1 MTTHASFNPLSAAPL
16 VVVVSFERLAAAAL
30 GPYGN
35 QWVETPHLDRLVMEG
50 VLFERL
56 ISHDPDLGTIPAWWT
71 KGLQLLEA
79 STLAEQANRC
89 RLFVE
94 EESQFAQ
101 KSLLEKHPAL
111 LKSPVE
117 FVSGGDGLDVAPSQF
132 PFPKLVARGVEWLR
146 QLDSKI
152 DPSGGQKDN
161 DQSGRPHWLWLHS
174 RGIPKPWLPPEE
186 LADLYFGDFEDQ
198 GWALEEIDSSEW
210 GELWPVYGSYA
221 SLIDHALGVL
231 VEELRVLAATR
242 RVQLLLFAAAG
253 ELIESIHPGSE
264 RIQGLEVMSFR
275 PPLIYW
281 ESGCEVEISNDQ
293 DPLVSAQDV
302 EASSRKVFPAG
313 SRWSMLLNENDVAAT
328 IERCLRKANHSS
340 PTLQDY
346 ANEKFPCREH
356 VIWQAT
362 ARQWRGVVTPGYV
375 YLSSQVQED
384 SQRIEE
390 GLTNSPNDQVLE
402 QPWSDATRRPLDT
415 ELERLHLLPDDP
427 WLLLN
432 EAAQSQDLVFEMRQI
447 LEGRTPAGAGNLS
460 E

>member
-1 MTTHASFNPLSAAPL
+1 MTTRASFNPFSAAPL

-56 ISHDPDLGTIPAWWT
+56 ISHDPDLGTTPAWWS

-79 STLAEQANRC
+79 SALAGQANRC

-94 EESQFAQ
+94 KESQFAQ
-101 KSLLEKHPAL
+101 KNLLEKQPAL
-111 LKSPVE
+111 LNSQVE
-117 FVSGGDGLDVAPSQF
+117 FVSGVDGLDVAPSQF
-132 PFPKLVARGVEWLR
+132 PFPKLISCGVEWLK
-146 QLDSKI
+146 QLDSRI
-152 DPSGGQKDN
+152 DPSGGPKDD
-161 DQSGRPHWLWLHS
+161 DQGAKPHWLWLHS

-242 RVQLLLFAAAG
+242 PVQLLLFAAAG

-281 ESGCEVEISNDQ
+281 ESGCEFNIPKEQ
-293 DPLVSAQDV
+293 GPLASAQNV
-302 EASSRKVFPAG
+302 EACSGAVFPAG
-313 SRWSMLLNENDVAAT
+313 SRWSMLLNEDDVAVT
-328 IERCLRKANHSS
+328 IERFLRKNHHSL

-346 ANEKFPCREH
+346 AEEKFPCREH

-375 YLSSQVQED
+375 YLSSQAQED
-384 SQRIEE
+384 SQGIGE
-390 GLTNSPNDQVLE
+390 GLTNSPNDQIRE
-402 QPWSDATRRPLDT
+402 QPWSDPIRRPLDT

-447 LEGRTPAGAGNLS
+447 LEGQTPAGAGNLS

>member
-1 MTTHASFNPLSAAPL
+1 MTINESFNPSSAAPL

-56 ISHDPDLGTIPAWWT
+56 ISHDPDLGTTPAWWT

-79 STLAEQANRC
+79 ATLAGQANRC

-94 EESQFAQ
+94 EESQFTQ
-101 KSLLEKHPAL
+101 KSLLEKHLAL
-111 LKSPVE
+111 LKSQVE
-117 FVSGGDGLDVAPSQF
+117 FVSGRDGLDAAPSQF

-146 QLDSKI
+146 QLYSKI
-152 DPSGGQKDN
+152 DPSGSQKDD
-161 DQSGRPHWLWLHS
+161 DQSGNPHWLWLHS
-174 RGIPKPWLPPEE
+174 RGVPKPWLPPEE

-231 VEELRVLAATR
+231 VEELRILATTR
-242 RVQLLLFAAAG
+242 PVQLLLFAAAG

-264 RIQGLEVMSFR
+264 RIQGLEVMNFR

-281 ESGCEVEISNDQ
+281 ESGCEFNIAKDQ
-293 DPLVSAQDV
+293 RPVVSAQNV

-346 ANEKFPCREH
+346 ANEKSPCREH

-362 ARQWRGVVTPGYV
+362 VRQWRGVVTPGYV
-375 YLSSQVQED
+375 YLSSQTQEA
-384 SQRIEE
+384 SQGIEG
-390 GLTNSPNDQVLE
+390 GLTSSPNNQIPE

-447 LEGRTPAGAGNLS
+447 LEGRTPAAAGNLS